1 MHVDEKKVGFLL
13 KMLADAKPDCL
24 DCDGCFEN
32 IAEYAERQLMC
43 KPIDEAMKDVET
55 HLRQCPCCHA
65 EYKVLLEGLDELKSL
80 EDAETTEK
88 DDNESPAG
96 GAEASSDE

>member
-43 KPIDEAMKDVET
+43 KPIDEAMKDVEN
-55 HLRQCPCCHA
+55 HLRQCPCCYA
-65 EYKVLLEGLDELKSL
+65 EYKVLLEGLEELKAL
-80 EDAETTEK
+80 EDEEKPVDGEGDAAGSATE
-88 DDNESPAG
+88 D
-96 GAEASSDE
+96 